1 MDNLISN
8 AIAFGLT
15 IGVIILLKPLALR
28 LGLAD
33 VPGGRKSHEGNIPLI
48 GGIAIFIGVSF
59 AFLTLNISLSPY
71 RCLIACIA
79 LLVVTGILDDFH
91 ELSPKTRLFV
101 QIFTGFLMVWWGK
114 NSLLSLGNLFNLGDI
129 KLGYYFAFPV
139 TIFAVVAIINAV
151 NMTDG
156 VDGLAGSISF
166 IELFYL
172 GWLCHHAHFWPDK
185 MIIELILCGLLG
197 FLYFNFPIKSK
208 ASVFLGDSGS
218 MMLGFML
225 VWFCVFLSQPEH
237 LAAPPVVFLWIMA
250 VPIFEISSVV
260 FRRLIRGFSPFK
272 ADRGH
277 LHYFLLEKNLSSLQ
291 ATLVI
296 SLMSVIMGLIGIL
309 GEKYLINQS
318 ILFTGFFVVFIV
330 YFWITLK
337 YFQ

>member
-48 GGIAIFIGVSF
+48 GGIAIFVGISF
-59 AFLTLNISLSPY
+59 ALLTLNISLSPY
-71 RCLIACIA
+71 RCLIASLA

-91 ELSPKTRLFV
+91 ELSPRTRLFV
-101 QIFTGFLMVWWGK
+101 QIFAGFLMVWWGK
-114 NSLLSLGNLFNLGDI
+114 NSLLSLGNLFNLGEI
-129 KLGYYFAFPV
+129 KLGYYFAFPI

-156 VDGLAGSISF
+156 VDGLAGTLSF

-185 MIIELILCGLLG
+185 LIIELALCALLG
-197 FLYFNFPIKSK
+197 FLYFNFPFKSK

-218 MMLGFML
+218 MMLGFIL
-225 VWFCVFLSQPEH
+225 VWFCIYLSQAGH
-237 LAAPPVVFLWIMA
+237 VAANPVIFLWIMS

-260 FRRLIRGFSPFK
+260 FRRLIQRISPFK

-277 LHYFLLEKNLSSLQ
+277 LHYYLLAKNMTSLQ
-291 ATLVI
+291 VTLVI
-296 SLMSVIMGLIGIL
+296 GSFSAVMGLIGIL
-309 GEKYLINQS
+309 GEKFLINQS
-318 ILFTGFFVVFIV
+318 IMFFGFFVLFVI
-330 YFWITLK
+330 YFRISLK